1 MTLVLDII
9 LAGIFIVLVVSAAKK
24 GFVLTVL
31 EVVAIIAA
39 LFCASYISEPIA
51 QTSYDMFIKSSVVKT
66 VNAEISEKAVPAN
79 LGDVAFEAIP
89 DYAVNFAE
97 CAGID
102 TQSVKNSINNTIS
115 RAVQNGK
122 TDEIG
127 EKVEENCV
135 RPIAV
140 PAIRIILFFILFVI
154 LLLVFRLIAK
164 AVSKM
169 VQIPVV
175 GTLDTVLGG
184 VIGALRGAAVLII
197 VSTVFVTMLS
207 GGDSDFAVAVRES
220 KVIEFVN
227 GYNPFIDKLQGLF
240 K

>member
-9 LAGIFIVLVVSAAKK
+9 LAGIFIVLVVGAAKK
-24 GFVLTVL
+24 GFILTVL

-51 QTSYDMFIKSSVVKT
+51 QTSYDMFIKNSVVKT
-66 VNAEISEKAVPAN
+66 INSEISEKVASEKI
-79 LGDVAFEAIP
+79 GDVAFETIP
-89 DYAVNFAE
+89 EYAVSFAE
-97 CAGID
+97 CAGIN
-102 TQSVKNSINNTIS
+102 TQSVKLSINNTIS
-115 RAVQNGK
+115 KAIQNGK
-122 TDEIG
+122 TNEIG

-140 PAIRIILFFILFVI
+140 PAIRIVLFFILFVI

-169 VQIPVV
+169 VQLPIV

-184 VIGALRGAAVLII
+184 AIGALRGAAVLII

-207 GGDSDFAVAVRES
+207 NGDSDFAVAVRES

-227 GYNPFIDKLQGLF
+227 GYNPFVNKLQELF

>member
-9 LAGIFIVLVVSAAKK
+9 LAGIFIVLVVGAAKK

-51 QTSYDMFIKSSVVKT
+51 QTSYDMFIKGSVVKT
-66 VNAEISEKAVPAN
+66 VNAEISEKKVPAN

-89 DYAVNFAE
+89 DYAVSFAE

-102 TQSVKNSINNTIS
+102 TQSVKLSINNTIS
-115 RAVQNGK
+115 KAVQNGK
-122 TDEIG
+122 TNEIG

-154 LLLVFRLIAK
+154 LLLIFRLIAK

-169 VQIPVV
+169 VQLPLV

-184 VIGALRGAAVLII
+184 VIGALRGAAVLLI

>member
-66 VNAEISEKAVPAN
+66 VNAEVSEKAVPAN

-115 RAVQNGK
+115 KAVQNGK

>member
-102 TQSVKNSINNTIS
+102 TQSVKISINNTIS
-115 RAVQNGK
+115 KAVQNGK